1 MYGVGEQVPRE
12 GKCQGAALPFT
23 PARTRMNISWH
34 DRDLYSSL
42 CLLAG
47 LAIMESESGV
57 VVHIFECLQCG
68 DRTWTD

>member
-1 MYGVGEQVPRE
+1 
-12 GKCQGAALPFT
+12 
-23 PARTRMNISWH
+23 MNISWH
-34 DRDLYSSL
+34 DRDLSSSL